1 MKQMK
6 DSVFI
11 DTNIILYSYSQT
23 EIEKAKIA
31 NKLIFDAQICIV
43 SNQVINETINILYKK
58 YKLQSEQ
65 IEDVILELDNSFKI
79 CSFSIKT
86 QVKALR
92 IKEKYKYQYYDSLI
106 IATAI
111 ESGCS
116 ILYSEDMQHNQNIE
130 NKIVIINPFKEEQLN
145 A

>member
-1 MKQMK
+1 MKQMR

-23 EIEKAKIA
+23 EIEK
-31 NKLIFDAQICIV
+31 
-43 SNQVINETINILYKK
+43 
-58 YKLQSEQ
+58 
-65 IEDVILELDNSFKI
+65 
-79 CSFSIKT
+79 
-86 QVKALR
+86 
-92 IKEKYKYQYYDSLI
+92 YKYQYYDSLI

-111 ESGCS
+111 ENGCS

-130 NKIVIINPFKEEQLN
+130 NKLVIVNPFKEEQIN